1 MPTCNTRPTATAEA
15 LWCTNICYCRGQN
28 SLPERRSNIF
38 LTLCYYGYIII
49 NCITLLYTVDETQI
63 KHSGELSESTNEH
76 ALFNSFLC
84 LHVSSSHQK
93 IMFKKIC
100 VTLDILALVKSKEG
114 EQLYHESSGKTPQKH
129 RTQMENEIYML
140 SCAFKLVTSLNKA
153 RAKNR
158 PY

>member
-93 IMFKKIC
+93 IWFKKIC

-114 EQLYHESSGKTPQKH
+114 EQLRISWIVRENAPKTQN
-129 RTQMENEIYML
+129 TDGEWNIYASL
-140 SCAFKLVTSLNKA
+140 CFQTGYIFK
-153 RAKNR
+153 
-158 PY
+158 

>member
-15 LWCTNICYCRGQN
+15 LWCTNICCCRGQN

-93 IMFKKIC
+93 IMFKKNMCHFRYSGTCEIKGRGTATYIMNRQGKRPKNTEHRWRMKYIC
-100 VTLDILALVKSKEG
+100 FPV
-114 EQLYHESSGKTPQKH
+114 
-129 RTQMENEIYML
+129 L
-140 SCAFKLVTSLNKA
+140 SNWLHL
-153 RAKNR
+153 
-158 PY
+158 

>member
-15 LWCTNICYCRGQN
+15 LWCTNICCCRGQN

-93 IMFKKIC
+93 IMFKKNMCHFRYSGTCEIKGRGTAISWI
-100 VTLDILALVKSKEG
+100 VRENAPKTQNTDG
-114 EQLYHESSGKTPQKH
+114 EW
-129 RTQMENEIYML
+129 NIY
-140 SCAFKLVTSLNKA
+140 AFLCFQTGYIFK
-153 RAKNR
+153 
-158 PY
+158 